1 MKVGDSRFET
11 LEDLGDG
18 LSHKQK
24 LLSRADLP
32 IRAGTDRGEAGKR
45 DRPGHST
52 SRRDFLQKAA
62 LSSLGLAMASAES
75 EALCEQSAM
84 RNGPSA
90 GHPLKVFC
98 FDLNWVQLKTPIQ
111 EFAPAAPQDWAFI
124 SPQAYFDW
132 HKDLGVN
139 IMFCQS
145 YAFGGYAFYPT
156 KLGPVAPGPGRN
168 LLPELFKLS
177 RKAHMPFHAYFC
189 VGADLIMSNMR
200 DSWVVPTSKN
210 EYGHWGYLAPESP
223 WTDLLCARV
232 EEFLRLYPVEW
243 IMFDWFGYGNIE
255 VHGLPLQP
263 AWFVRG
269 PFKEILGRDMPDDAA
284 KISPQE
290 SLKYKR
296 VILARQFYRIREA
309 VYKASRD
316 TKIYFNVP
324 YRIPAADL
332 WVDHPMLNESDLLF
346 AELESCDNVAVVEW
360 LLKIR
365 KPHQRVMTCLNCAP
379 TAWKKWYERG
389 CDFFGTVVGTP
400 PDFRPD
406 ASYAERL
413 KIVRQ
418 AFREMA

>member
-1 MKVGDSRFET
+1 MKISGRRFKNLEEPRVGV
-11 LEDLGDG
+11 
-18 LSHKQK
+18 SHNQK
-24 LLSRADLP
+24 LLSHADVG
-32 IRAGTDRGEAGKR
+32 IRTGQNNSGASKENQ
-45 DRPGHST
+45 PGDPT
-52 SRRDFLQKAA
+52 SRRDFLRKVA
-62 LSSLGLAMASAES
+62 LSPMGLAVASNS
-75 EALCEQSAM
+75 PNALCEQGVKGSSS
-84 RNGPSA
+84 SA
-90 GHPLKVFC
+90 GNPLKVFC
-98 FDLNWVQLKTPIQ
+98 FDLNWVLLKKPTQ

-124 SPQAYFDW
+124 GPQAYFDW

-156 KLGPVAPGPGRN
+156 KLGPVAPGPGRD

-177 RKAHMPFHAYFC
+177 RKAHMPFNAYFC

-243 IMFDWFGYGNIE
+243 IMFDWLGYGNIE
-255 VHGLPLQP
+255 IHGLPLQP
-263 AWFVRG
+263 AWFVKG
-269 PFKEILGRDMPDDAA
+269 PFKEIIGRDMPDDAA

-296 VILARQFYRIREA
+296 EILARQFYRIREA
-309 VYKASRD
+309 VYKANRE

-324 YRIPAADL
+324 FRIPAADL

-379 TAWKKWYERG
+379 TSWKKWYERG

-400 PDFRPD
+400 PDFLPD
-406 ASYAERL
+406 ASYAGRL
-413 KIVRQ
+413 EIVRQ